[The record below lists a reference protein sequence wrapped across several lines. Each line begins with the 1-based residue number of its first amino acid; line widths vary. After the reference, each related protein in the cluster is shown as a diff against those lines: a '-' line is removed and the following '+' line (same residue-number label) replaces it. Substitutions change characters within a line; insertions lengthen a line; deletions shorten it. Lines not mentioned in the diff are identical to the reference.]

1 MKIVVLDGRPLFAD
15 RADWSGLDQFGEV
28 ELYQASSADEVRNRA
43 SGAEILITNKSPI
56 RASLIE
62 QSPKLRFVSVT
73 ATGFDCVDIAA
84 ARKRGIPV
92 SNVPI
97 YGTRSVGQY
106 VFALLLELCH
116 HVSLHDQAVRAGEW
130 TNQPD
135 FSIRK
140 TPLIELEGKT
150 MGIVGLGRIGECT
163 AGLAHAFGMKVLAH
177 DSFVRPL
184 ESGLPVEWCEL
195 DDLFAR
201 ADVIS
206 LHCPLTPQTAGL
218 VNRERLLKMKPIAF
232 VINTARGPLVKDAD
246 LAEALDQGRLAGAA
260 VDVVSVEPIRTDNPL
275 LKAKNCVVT
284 PHIAWATAEARGRLM
299 ESTIANV
306 AAFLAGQ
313 PVNVVN

>member
-1 MKIVVLDGRPLFAD
+1 MKIVILDGRPMFAD
-15 RADWSGLDQFGEV
+15 RAGWSGLDQFGEV
-28 ELYQASSADEVRNRA
+28 ELHQASSAEEVPSRA

-56 RASLIE
+56 RAELIAGS
-62 QSPKLRFVSVT
+62 QTLRFISVT
-73 ATGFDCVDIAA
+73 ATGFDCVDITA

-116 HVSLHDQAVRAGEW
+116 HVSLHDQAVRALEW

-140 TPLIELEGKT
+140 TPLIELAGKT

-163 AGLAHAFGMKVLAH
+163 AELAQAFGMKVLAH
-177 DSFVRPL
+177 DSFQRPL
-184 ESGLPVEWCEL
+184 PPGLTVEWCEV

-201 ADVIS
+201 SDAIS

-218 VNRERLLKMKPIAF
+218 VNRARLEKMKPTAF
-232 VINTARGPLVKDAD
+232 LINTARGPLIVDAD
-246 LAEALDQGRLAGAA
+246 LAQALEEGRLAGAA
-260 VDVVSVEPIRTDNPL
+260 VDVVSVEPIKPDNPL
-275 LKAKNCVVT
+275 LKAPRCIIT
-284 PHIAWATAEARGRLM
+284 PHIAWATAEARSRLM
-299 ESTIANV
+299 ESTITNV
-306 AAFLAGQ
+306 AAFLAGK